1 MSEASVEKSKHVHVS
16 FGDPDPISLH
26 FNAGSKDS
34 AEAIL
39 DKLRSS
45 RALHTSLS
53 SALPDKARSPTHPD
67 AVDHEKT
74 RRSGVSVHFSE
85 ASPDIIPSRDSGEY
99 EEYEM
104 PDVKSDEE
112 VREGENAIAL
122 YDFNADGD
130 DELSVGEGER
140 LMIIERD
147 GDEWWK
153 CRNSE
158 GAEGVVPAS
167 YMEVSVRLRLST
179 SSTDIFISKV
189 DYCSLCFTCARFRG
203 SHQR

>member
-1 MSEASVEKSKHVHVS
+1 MSKASVEKSKHVHVS
-16 FGDPDPISLH
+16 FGGSDPISLH
-26 FNAGSKDS
+26 FNAGSKDT

-39 DKLRSS
+39 DKLHSS
-45 RALHTSLS
+45 SDLHSSTS
-53 SALPDKARSPTHPD
+53 SALPDKARSSTHPD

-104 PDVKSDEE
+104 PDVKPDEE
-112 VREGENAIAL
+112 VREGEHAVAL
-122 YDFNADGD
+122 YDFDADGD

-140 LMIIERD
+140 LMVIERD
-147 GDEWWK
+147 SDEWWK

-167 YMEVSVRLRLST
+167 YIEVSFRLRLST
-179 SSTDIFISKV
+179 SSTDILVSKV
-189 DYCSLCFTCARFRG
+189 SDCSLCFTCARFSG
-203 SHQR
+203 SPQR